1 MIDTCRGREAVFR
14 RALVLVLAVLVSGG
28 SWASEGDDDRKIAEP
43 THKQVRAFQPLH
55 AGKPIHLNTFCLDRE
70 GNIIAAVGGFSPYQ
84 IQADEAVEGE
94 QPESGSAPAGFI
106 QIYSPD
112 WELRKEMP
120 LDFQPTAVNFDSDG
134 NLYVGGESV
143 LCKFSPAGELLKRS
157 LAPNLAGQTKEEL
170 EAEAKKSLE
179 VQGKQMLEV
188 YSQQL
193 KQIDAALEAR
203 SKSEEKPSAEEG
215 QSNSAESTEENQ
227 SASDDEDEEDADD
240 DEDADEDDEDQED
253 EDAEDEELNP
263 FLQMDTAQLKEM
275 QKSMRES
282 LEVVKEQFNP
292 SPERIA
298 EMIKQMGNVNSLA
311 VAKDELF
318 VTTSASQGFGYEIWR
333 TNRDFEEPKRVKSR
347 LSGCCGQLDIQSDG
361 ENLLIAENTKFRVGV
376 YTRDGKSLRLFGSQ
390 DRAGDTGFGSCC
402 NPMNIRVCSNG
413 DVLTAESSIGTIKRF
428 DANGKLLGNIGKA
441 KISGGCKH
449 VALAHDEQRDRYYM
463 QYEDAST
470 ICVLIPKS
478 EITGETPEEV
488 AAREA
493 RDGLGKKLAGKWV
506 RDGKADPNLGYY
518 QFSELGFA
526 SDGKLNAKSSGP
538 VSLFE
543 SGTYEF
549 LSQKENQLR
558 ISVLNDN
565 VEMFQWTIEFTDE
578 AQRTIRVGL
587 SYGQNEPNWLGT
599 YTRQAD

>member
-1 MIDTCRGREAVFR
+1 MDIRRGRKAVYR
-14 RALVLVLAVLVSGG
+14 RALALVLAVLVSGV
-28 SWASEGDDDRKIAEP
+28 SWASDGDGERKVAEP

-55 AGKPIHLNTFCLDRE
+55 AGKPIHLNTFCLDRD
-70 GNIIAAVGGFSPYQ
+70 GNIVAAVGGFSPYE
-84 IQADEAVEGE
+84 I
-94 QPESGSAPAGFI
+94 QPEQDAEENQTEAAATSAGFI
-106 QIYSPD
+106 QTYSPD
-112 WELRKEMP
+112 WQLLKEVP
-120 LDFQPTAVNFDSDG
+120 LDFQPTAVNFDSEG
-134 NLYVGGESV
+134 YLYVGGESV
-143 LCKFSPAGELLKRS
+143 LCKFSPAGELVKRS

-179 VQGKQMLEV
+179 AQGKQMVEV

-193 KQIDAALEAR
+193 KQIDSALEAKSQAEQKPSSADNE
-203 SKSEEKPSAEEG
+203 SKSEKSDEESQSGSNDEDEDEAEED
-215 QSNSAESTEENQ
+215 EE
-227 SASDDEDEEDADD
+227 EDEED
-240 DEDADEDDEDQED
+240 
-253 EDAEDEELNP
+253 ELNP
-263 FLQMDTAQLKEM
+263 FLQMDVAQLKEM
-275 QKSMRES
+275 QKSMQES
-282 LEVVKEQFNP
+282 LEVMKEQFNP
-292 SPERIA
+292 SSERIA
-298 EMIKQMGNVNSLA
+298 AMIKQMGKINSLA

-333 TNRDFEEPKRVKSR
+333 TNRDFEEPKRVKSK
-347 LSGCCGQLDIQSDG
+347 LNGCCGQLDIQSDG

-376 YTRDGKSLRLFGSQ
+376 YTRDGKSLRQFGSQ

-463 QYEDAST
+463 QYQDAST

-506 RDGKADPNLGYY
+506 RNGEADPNLGYY

-526 SDGKLNAKSSGP
+526 SDGKLNAKSTGP

-549 LSQKENQLR
+549 LSQKEKQLR

-565 VEMFQWTIEFTDE
+565 VEMFQWTIEFADD

-587 SYGQNEPNWLGT
+587 SYGQNAPNWLGT

>member
-1 MIDTCRGREAVFR
+1 MIDIHTGREAVFHR
-14 RALVLVLAVLVSGG
+14 ALALRLLALVLVGLVSSG
-28 SWASEGDDDRKIAEP
+28 SWASDGDDDRKIAEP

-70 GNIIAAVGGFSPYQ
+70 GNIVAAVGGFSPYEVQ
-84 IQADEAVEGE
+84 TDEASEGE
-94 QPESGSAPAGFI
+94 QTESSSAPAGFI

-112 WELRKEMP
+112 WELNKELP
-120 LDFQPTAVNFDSDG
+120 LDFQPTAVNFDTEG

-143 LCKFSPAGELLKRS
+143 LCKFSPAGDLIKRS
-157 LAPNLAGQTKEEL
+157 LSPNLAGRTQEDL

-179 VQGKQMLEV
+179 SQGKQMVEV
-188 YSQQL
+188 YAQQL
-193 KQIDAALEAR
+193 KMIDSALEAKN
-203 SKSEEKPSAEEG
+203 KSDTKPAGEETEKSATE
-215 QSNSAESTEENQ
+215 SADEKKSD
-227 SASDDEDEEDADD
+227 SDDDGEEEDEET
-240 DEDADEDDEDQED
+240 ADEDDEED
-253 EDAEDEELNP
+253 SEEDELNP

-275 QKSMRES
+275 QKSMQEA
-282 LEVVKEQFNP
+282 LDTMKEQFNP
-292 SPERIA
+292 SPERVRA
-298 EMIKQMGNVNSLA
+298 MIKQMGKINSLA

-318 VTTSASQGFGYEIWR
+318 ITTSASQGFGYEIWR
-333 TNRDFEEPKRVKSR
+333 TNREFEEPKRVKSK
-347 LSGCCGQLDIQSDG
+347 LNGCCGQLDIQSDG

-376 YTRDGKSLRLFGSQ
+376 YTRDGKSLRQFGSQ
-390 DRAGDTGFGSCC
+390 DRAGDMGFGSCC
-402 NPMNIRVCSNG
+402 NPMNIRVCGNG

-449 VALAHDEQRDRYYM
+449 VALAHDENRDRYYM
-463 QYEDAST
+463 QYQDAST

-493 RDGLGKKLAGKWV
+493 RDGLGKKLAGKWS
-506 RDGKADPNLGYY
+506 RTGEADPNVGYY
-518 QFSELGFA
+518 QFSEMSFA

-538 VSLFE
+538 VSLLE
-543 SGTYEF
+543 AGTYEF

-578 AQRTIRVGL
+578 TQRTIRVGL
-587 SYGQNEPNWLGT
+587 SYGQNPPNWLGT